1 VLGRFQLL
9 DTPGLAQQEIL
20 DDELA
25 VAPSKRGAAS
35 ATRYLAIDGLRPGFD
50 FDDVIECIA
59 VRALNDCLPVGMKRL
74 TLVLGFWL
82 TIPDP
87 NLQGRLLSRNATRL
101 SHRASG

>member
-1 VLGRFQLL
+1 MLGRFQLL

-25 VAPSKRGAAS
+25 LAPSKRGAAS

-59 VRALNDCLPVGMKRL
+59 VRAIERLPPGRHE
-74 TLVLGFWL
+74 TPHTGFRIL
-82 TIPDP
+82 AHD
-87 NLQGRLLSRNATRL
+87 S
-101 SHRASG
+101 